1 MPLTGAQLQ
10 SLADHGL
17 QTLALLDGLAKQV
30 RQLIGLRQENEL
42 NEAQFILGLAE
53 AVMGIEHVALPHRH
67 EFELVALRYALKRK
81 SNESAARRMRK
92 IRALRSGEEPEA
104 EPSVPVPE
112 PHIPSEHELAR
123 EAELV
128 RMAQASEDEI
138 SIEEALWG
146 EGPKAPEKPI

>member
-30 RQLIGLRQENEL
+30 RQLIGLRQESEI

-53 AVMGIEHVALPHRH
+53 AVLGIEHVALPHRH
-67 EFELVALRYALKRK
+67 EFEIVALRYALKRK

-92 IRALRSGEEPEA
+92 IRALRSGEEPPEA
-104 EPSVPVPE
+104 SPPE

-128 RMAQASEDEI
+128 RMAQASEDEV

>member
-30 RQLIGLRQENEL
+30 RQLIELRQESEI

-53 AVMGIEHVALPHRH
+53 AVLGIEHVALPHRH
-67 EFELVALRYALKRK
+67 EFEMVAMRYALKRK

-92 IRALRSGEEPEA
+92 IRALRSGEEL
-104 EPSVPVPE
+104 EPSAPPPE

-146 EGPKAPEKPI
+146 EGPKAPKKPI

>member
-30 RQLIGLRQENEL
+30 RQLIGLRQESEI

-53 AVMGIEHVALPHRH
+53 AVLGIEHVALPHRH
-67 EFELVALRYALKRK
+67 EFEMVAMRYALKRK

-92 IRALRSGEEPEA
+92 IRALRSGEESPSAEA
-104 EPSVPVPE
+104 SPPE

-128 RMAQASEDEI
+128 RMAQASEDEV
-138 SIEEALWG
+138 SIEEALG
-146 EGPKAPEKPI
+146 LRHNSTDKDSI